1 MDSAQLSGDAPAYG
15 PPGGPGALIFV
26 VVHRTVRT
34 WVRLGVVLGVLSAA
48 APAHADAVTL
58 PTPEDAQQNSAAL
71 LGAVGSTTDRL
82 AHSAVPGLVVNDES
96 VLVGLAGDGGV
107 ERVQLDQRL
116 RLSGGGQF
124 VVRERGPARSATS
137 LNQEPAPVTRLGAV
151 VWQGFVDP
159 SRPRQLAAR
168 LTLDPLIEAVHLPL
182 AVAVS
187 FTGMGGRPQA
197 LPAGGRLPG
206 KGTVVITLT
215 DTTSRPG
222 LLPTA
227 ADAPAGRLAP
237 ALDVARAAARRMT
250 AARLPSTGHGLPLTV
265 PTTGAAVQRD
275 VLAVPLQVRGRLHV
289 QGTTGQVTGPATSR
303 TADGATLAGTLHGA
317 VTFTVAVR
325 GPGRLMLDL
334 DAWPALDPRTL
345 APPRGA
351 SSWAAWAGGRTTL
364 AERKVALDTLVQVAA
379 TGARAASYSPYL
391 GSELGGTGS
400 TVFHYAFA
408 VEDRQPLARRVL
420 QPRAGPIALLG
431 AALLLALGLATAVW
445 RRS

>member
-1 MDSAQLSGDAPAYG
+1 M
-15 PPGGPGALIFV
+15 
-26 VVHRTVRT
+26 VRT
-34 WVRLGVVLGVLSAA
+34 WAGLGVVFGVLCAA
-48 APAHADAVTL
+48 APARADAVHL
-58 PTPEDAQQNSAAL
+58 PTPEDFRQDSAAL
-71 LGAVGSTTDRL
+71 LGAVGSTTERL
-82 AHSAVPGLVVNDES
+82 AHSAVPGPVMNDEA
-96 VLVGLAGDGGV
+96 VLIGLAGDGGV

-116 RLSGGGQF
+116 RLTGGGDF

-168 LTLDPLIEAVHLPL
+168 LTLDPLIEAAHLPL
-182 AVAVS
+182 AVTVS
-187 FTGMGGRPQA
+187 FTGTGGRPQA
-197 LPAGGRLPG
+197 LAAGGQLPG

-227 ADAPAGRLAP
+227 ASAPAAFLAP
-237 ALDVARAAARRMT
+237 ALDVARAAARRST
-250 AARLPSTGHGLPLTV
+250 AARLPSSGHGLPLTV
-265 PTTGAAVQRD
+265 PTTGAAVQRG
-275 VLAVPLQVRGRLHV
+275 VLTVPLQIRGTLHV
-289 QGTTGQVTGPATSR
+289 QGTAGRVTGPATSP
-303 TADGATLAGTLHGA
+303 TPDGAMLAGTLHGA
-317 VTFTVAVR
+317 VTFMVAVD

-334 DAWPALDPRTL
+334 DARPALDPRTL

-351 SSWAAWAGGRTTL
+351 TSWAAWAAARTTP
-364 AERKVALDTLVQVAA
+364 AERKMALDTLVQVAA

-391 GSELGGTGS
+391 GSDLGGTGS

-408 VEDRQPLARRVL
+408 VADRQPVARRVL
-420 QPRAGPIALLG
+420 RPRAGPIAVLG
-431 AALLLALGLATAVW
+431 VTLLLALGLATAVW